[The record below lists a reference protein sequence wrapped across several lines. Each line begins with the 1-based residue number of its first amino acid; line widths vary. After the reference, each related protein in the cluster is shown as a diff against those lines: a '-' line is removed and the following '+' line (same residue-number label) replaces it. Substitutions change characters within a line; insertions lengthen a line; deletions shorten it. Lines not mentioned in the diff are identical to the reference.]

1 MKKTSYLLSL
11 IFLAALIPAL
21 AAKADTG
28 VTSSPSLS
36 TASPNNAFADSQT
49 GAVLNGQGLT
59 LDAIPNFDFGTHAI
73 SSTNQIYDALAD
85 GTNTEWTVQPGTT
98 PNTATTSTTT
108 PARLSN
114 VPYAQV
120 TDLRGTDAGWALA
133 LQQEYQ
139 FEDTRK
145 DKLNGAQI
153 TYTVTNNSYNS
164 SSAPLPSSLAASQ
177 LLVPM
182 DTYQTGPVLVAMA
195 QPSSSSSANFGEG
208 VATNILYFGQ
218 PNSGAI
224 GGIETAQSGAMNGV
238 AGGTTTGYTSGV
250 VLSVPQNANATINP
264 YSTTLLW
271 TLYSGPIITSI
282 Q

>member
-36 TASPNNAFADSQT
+36 TASPNNAFADSKMS
-49 GAVLNGQGLT
+49 AVLNGQGLT
-59 LDAIPNFDFGTHAI
+59 LDVVPDFDFGTHMI

-85 GTNTEWTVQPGTT
+85 GTSTEWTVQSGIT
-98 PNTATTSTTT
+98 PNTANTT
-108 PARLSN
+108 PLST

-139 FEDTRK
+139 FK
-145 DKLNGAQI
+145 DARNNKLNGAQI
-153 TYTVTNNSYNS
+153 TYSVTNNSTNS
-164 SSAPLPSSLAASQ
+164 SAAPLPSSLASSQ
-177 LLVPM
+177 QLIPM
-182 DTYQTGPVLVAMA
+182 DTYQENPVLVAMA
-195 QPSSSSSANFGEG
+195 QASSSSSSNFGEG
-208 VATNILYFGQ
+208 VATNVLYFGQ
-218 PNSGAI
+218 QNSGAA
-224 GGIETAQSGAMNGV
+224 GGIDSAKSGAMNGV
-238 AGGTTTGYTSGV
+238 AGGTAVGYTSGV
-250 VLSVPQNANATINP
+250 VLSVPQNANPTTST
-264 YSTTLLW
+264 YTTTLLW
-271 TLYSGPIITSI
+271 TLYSGPIITSV